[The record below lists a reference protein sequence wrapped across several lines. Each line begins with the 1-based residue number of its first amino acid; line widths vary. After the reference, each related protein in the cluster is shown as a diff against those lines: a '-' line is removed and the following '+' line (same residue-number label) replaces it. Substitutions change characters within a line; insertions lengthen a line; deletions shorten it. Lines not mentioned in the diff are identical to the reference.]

1 MPGVAAHRPSVGRKS
16 GYRAHQHC
24 ELPASPCCR
33 PSDIKCRLPGLAA
46 HRHSMCRL
54 PGYVSHYHCEFPAC
68 HVEGL
73 RTSSAHCP
81 DLQRIDFWYAG
92 CPRMLHISIASCRKG
107 NIEGRR
113 TSGAGCPVC
122 SASAFGMPP
131 GLPLVIISLRL
142 QPCMVFR
149 P

>member
-1 MPGVAAHRPSVGRKS
+1 MPGVAAHRHSVGRKS

-33 PSDIKCRLPGLAA
+33 PSDIECRLPGLAA

-81 DLQRIDFWYAG
+81 DLQRIHFWYAASPG
-92 CPRMLHISIASCRKG
+92 MLHIIISNSQKI
-107 NIEGRR
+107 NILSFPNQDQSPPVF
-113 TSGAGCPVC
+113 TS
-122 SASAFGMPP
+122 SSFGMPP

-142 QPCMVFR
+142 QPCMAFR